1 MTYRRGVRHLVPTLL
16 TAALLGTSL
25 APGGGAA
32 ATAAPVRAS
41 ERAITYTSWTT
52 GGELRGGELSG
63 VKVSKGSVRLRKP
76 TTQRRY
82 AGTTY
87 EAGSWTSP
95 WVDPASGLTELVP
108 SWQAT
113 TPGGS
118 WVEVRARVRTAA
130 TTGSW
135 DVVGR
140 WTSGEAIR
148 RTSAGAQPDDLA
160 RVSVDTLRSTGATG
174 WQLQVTLLRPVGSA
188 DVVSLDRAGAVASR
202 LPDGDDVATS
212 APGPGV
218 GTVLPV
224 PAYSQ
229 MVHSGHSPQWGGGG
243 EAWCSPTSVAMVLA
257 FHGATPPA
265 ALAYG
270 GAGHADGV
278 VDYTARMTYD
288 HGYDGTGNWAF
299 NTAYAGRFV
308 PEAHVTRLRSL
319 REAED
324 HIAAGTP
331 LVLSVAFDRGELTG
345 APISASAGHLLV
357 LVGFTAAGDP
367 VVNDPA
373 APTNATVRRTY
384 RRAELE
390 DAWLP
395 TSGGTAYVIR

>member
-1 MTYRRGVRHLVPTLL
+1 MTYRRRVRHLPPTLL
-16 TAALLGTSL
+16 AVALLGTSL
-25 APGGGAA
+25 APLGGAP

-41 ERAITYTSWTT
+41 ERAIAHTSWTT
-52 GGELRGGELSG
+52 GGELRGGERSG

-76 TTQRRY
+76 TAQRRY
-82 AGTTY
+82 AGTAY

-95 WVDPASGLTELVP
+95 WVDPGTALTELVP

-113 TPGGS
+113 TPGRS
-118 WVEVRARVRTAA
+118 WVEVRARVRTAT

-135 DVVGR
+135 DVLGR

-160 RVSVDTLRSTGATG
+160 RVSVDTLRTSGATG
-174 WQLQVTLLRPVGSA
+174 WQVQVTLLRPVGSA
-188 DVVSLDRAGAVASR
+188 DAVSLDRVGAVASR
-202 LPDGDDVATS
+202 LPAGADVATS
-212 APGPGV
+212 APGPAA

-229 MVHSGHSPQWGGGG
+229 MVHTGHSPQWGGGG

-257 FHGATPPA
+257 YRGATPPA
-265 ALAYG
+265 ARSYG

-308 PEAHVTRLRSL
+308 PEAYVTRLRSL